1 MGLRLS
7 ATAGDVAY
15 LQQGS
20 VPHYEGTME
29 TIERDE
35 LKTSLDAGDD
45 LTLVM
50 AMHEHHFEAA
60 HIPGSIQLFS
70 VEDAERQLQH
80 DDDIVVYC
88 SDRSCVASRVVA
100 DKLVAAGYEHVRH
113 YPGGLSE
120 WHAAGYPL
128 EGSSTV

>member
-1 MGLRLS
+1 M
-7 ATAGDVAY
+7 
-15 LQQGS
+15 
-20 VPHYEGTME
+20 ME

-35 LKTSLDAGDD
+35 LKTRLDAGDD
-45 LTLVM
+45 LKLVM

-70 VEDAERQLQH
+70 VEDAGRHLKY

-88 SDRSCVASRVVA
+88 SDRSCVASRVVGE
-100 DKLVAAGYEHVRH
+100 KLVAAGYKHVTH

-120 WHAAGYPL
+120 WLAAGYRL
-128 EGSSTV
+128 DGSAAT